1 MLRRLLSLIAIIFIA
16 WLLVLSG
23 TVIIFGYIAHFN
35 PAEDVISPFG
45 VAVLKVVLG
54 AILAVAWILI
64 LYLLTLWYVRISIK
78 PTS

>member
-1 MLRRLLSLIAIIFIA
+1 MLRQLLPLIAIIFVA

-35 PAEDVISPFG
+35 PAEGIISPLG

-54 AILAVAWILI
+54 ALLAVAWILI
-64 LYLLTLWYVRISIK
+64 LYFLTIWYVRRSIK

>member
-1 MLRRLLSLIAIIFIA
+1 LRRLLPLIAILIVA

-23 TVIIFGYIAHFN
+23 TVIIFGYIARFN
-35 PAEDVISPFG
+35 PAEGVISPFG

-54 AILAVAWILI
+54 AVLAALWILI
-64 LYLLTLWYVRISIK
+64 LYLLSIWYVRRSIK

>member
-1 MLRRLLSLIAIIFIA
+1 MRRLLPLIAILIVA

-23 TVIIFGYIAHFN
+23 TVIIFGYIAQFN
-35 PAEDVISPFG
+35 PAEGVISPFG

-54 AILAVAWILI
+54 AVLAALWILI
-64 LYLLTLWYVRISIK
+64 LYLLSIWYVRRSIK